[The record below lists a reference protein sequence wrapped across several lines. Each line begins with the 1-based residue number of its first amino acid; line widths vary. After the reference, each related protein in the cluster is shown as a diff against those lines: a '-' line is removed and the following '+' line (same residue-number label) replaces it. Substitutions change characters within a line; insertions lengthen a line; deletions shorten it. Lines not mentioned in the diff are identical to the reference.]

1 MEKQEWYRRIPKVD
15 MLLETD
21 GIRQYIPVYGYE
33 RVREAVRAEL
43 SELRARIAQLPEG
56 EAEGTAEDDV
66 LLNVICAQDTAE
78 PGQSAE
84 CENVLTDRIGA
95 RLLRMQS
102 PGLKKVLNGTGTI
115 LHTNLG
121 RAPLGKEAA
130 SRVLETVSGYCNL
143 EYDLEDGCRGE
154 RCGQI
159 ENILCEITGAEAAV
173 AVNNNAAALL
183 LILCTLAQGG
193 EVIVSRGELV
203 EIGGQFRIP
212 DVMKQSGAGL
222 VEVGTT
228 NRTRL
233 SDYETAVTETTKA
246 ILKVH
251 TSNYR
256 IIGFTEETSI
266 EQLTPLREKYGIPLV
281 EDLGSGA
288 LLDLT
293 KYGLP
298 GEPNVQDALRRGADI
313 VCFSG
318 DKLLGGPQAGI
329 IAGKKE
335 YIEKMRSN
343 PLFRALRIDK
353 ITAAFLETILLE
365 YRSME
370 RALVRIPTLRMLMQN
385 EKEIAE
391 DAAELKILLEQAAFD
406 AEIALYPC
414 RSKVGGGALPVTE
427 LPSMAVGIRPSK
439 ISAETL
445 SRRLRRLP
453 IPVVTRIEDENVL
466 VDARTFEMEYASEF
480 VRMLKE
486 AEIFSGK
493 MCAEEER

>member
-1 MEKQEWYRRIPKVD
+1 
-15 MLLETD
+15 MLT
-21 GIRQYIPVYGYE
+21 V
-33 RVREAVRAEL
+33 
-43 SELRARIAQLPEG
+43 
-56 EAEGTAEDDV
+56 
-66 LLNVICAQDTAE
+66 
-78 PGQSAE
+78 
-84 CENVLTDRIGA
+84 RIGA
-95 RLLRMQS
+95 RLLKMQS
-102 PGLKKVLNGTGTI
+102 SGLKKVLNGTGTI

-130 SRVLETVSGYCNL
+130 SRVLEAVSGYCNL

-256 IIGFTEETSI
+256 IIGFTEEASI
-266 EQLTPLREKYGIPLV
+266 EQLAPLREKYGIPLV

-298 GEPNVQDALRRGADI
+298 GEPNVQDALRRGVDI

-370 RALVRIPTLRMLMQN
+370 RALVRIPTLRMLTQN

-391 DAAELKILLEQAAFD
+391 DAAELKSLLDREAFD
-406 AEIALYPC
+406 AKIALYPC

-427 LPSMAVGIRPSK
+427 LPSMAVGIHPSK

-466 VDARTFEMEYASEF
+466 VDMRTFEMEYASEF

-493 MCAEEER
+493 MCVEEER

>member
-95 RLLRMQS
+95 RLLKMQS

-159 ENILCEITGAEAAV
+159 ENILFEITGAEAAV

-266 EQLTPLREKYGIPLV
+266 EQLAPLREKYGIPLV

-370 RALVRIPTLRMLMQN
+370 RALVRIPTLRMLTQN

>member
-370 RALVRIPTLRMLMQN
+370 RALVRIPTLRMLTQN

-445 SRRLRRLP
+445 SRRLHRLP

>member
-1 MEKQEWYRRIPKVD
+1 
-15 MLLETD
+15 
-21 GIRQYIPVYGYE
+21 
-33 RVREAVRAEL
+33 
-43 SELRARIAQLPEG
+43 
-56 EAEGTAEDDV
+56 
-66 LLNVICAQDTAE
+66 
-78 PGQSAE
+78 
-84 CENVLTDRIGA
+84 
-95 RLLRMQS
+95 MQS

-370 RALVRIPTLRMLMQN
+370 RALVRIPTLRMLTQN

-391 DAAELKILLEQAAFD
+391 DAAELKALLEQAAFD

>member
-15 MLLETD
+15 VLLETD
-21 GIRQYIPVYGYE
+21 GIRQYMPAYGYE
-33 RVREAVRAEL
+33 YVREAVRAEL
-43 SELRARIAQLPEG
+43 SDLRAQIAQF
-56 EAEGTAEDDV
+56 AEGAADEDV
-66 LLNVICAQDTAE
+66 LLNEICVQDDAE
-78 PGQSAE
+78 SGQSADFRIL
-84 CENVLTDRIGA
+84 LTDRIGT
-95 RLLRMQS
+95 RLRRMQS

-121 RAPLGKEAA
+121 RAPIGKEAA

-143 EYDLEDGCRGE
+143 EYDLEKGRRGE

-228 NRTRL
+228 NRTRF
-233 SDYETAVTETTKA
+233 SDYENAVAETTKA

-256 IIGFTEETSI
+256 IVGFTEETGI
-266 EQLTPLREKYGIPLV
+266 EQLTPLGEKYGIPLI

-353 ITAAFLETILLE
+353 ITAAFLEAILSE

-370 RALVRIPTLRMLMQN
+370 RALARIPTLRMLTRD

-391 DAAELKILLEQAAFD
+391 DAAELKSLLDREAFD
-406 AEIALYPC
+406 AEITLYPC
-414 RSKVGGGALPVTE
+414 SSKVGGGALPVTE
-427 LPSMAVGIRPSK
+427 LPSMAVGIRPLK

-453 IPVVTRIEDENVL
+453 IPVVARIEDENVL

-486 AEIFSGK
+486 AEVFSGK

>member
-66 LLNVICAQDTAE
+66 LLNVICAQDAAE

-298 GEPNVQDALRRGADI
+298 GEPNVLEALRRGADI

-370 RALVRIPTLRMLMQN
+370 RALVRIPTLRMLTQN

>member
-43 SELRARIAQLPEG
+43 SELRARIAQIPEG

-66 LLNVICAQDTAE
+66 LLNVIYAQDTAE

-95 RLLRMQS
+95 RLLKMQS

-130 SRVLETVSGYCNL
+130 FRVLETVSGYCNL

-228 NRTRL
+228 NRTRF

-266 EQLTPLREKYGIPLV
+266 EQLAPLREKYGIPLI

-370 RALVRIPTLRMLMQN
+370 RALVRIPTLRMLTQN

-391 DAAELKILLEQAAFD
+391 DAAELKSLLDREAFD
-406 AEIALYPC
+406 AKIALYPC

>member
-1 MEKQEWYRRIPKVD
+1 MRFACRMPQSPVSLRIF
-15 MLLETD
+15 
-21 GIRQYIPVYGYE
+21 GY
-33 RVREAVRAEL
+33 
-43 SELRARIAQLPEG
+43 
-56 EAEGTAEDDV
+56 
-66 LLNVICAQDTAE
+66 
-78 PGQSAE
+78 
-84 CENVLTDRIGA
+84 VLTDRIGA
-95 RLLRMQS
+95 RLRRMQS

-266 EQLTPLREKYGIPLV
+266 EQLAPLREKYGILLI

-370 RALVRIPTLRMLMQN
+370 RALVRIPTLRMLTQN

>member
-1 MEKQEWYRRIPKVD
+1 
-15 MLLETD
+15 
-21 GIRQYIPVYGYE
+21 
-33 RVREAVRAEL
+33 
-43 SELRARIAQLPEG
+43 
-56 EAEGTAEDDV
+56 
-66 LLNVICAQDTAE
+66 
-78 PGQSAE
+78 
-84 CENVLTDRIGA
+84 
-95 RLLRMQS
+95 
-102 PGLKKVLNGTGTI
+102 
-115 LHTNLG
+115 
-121 RAPLGKEAA
+121 
-130 SRVLETVSGYCNL
+130 
-143 EYDLEDGCRGE
+143 
-154 RCGQI
+154 
-159 ENILCEITGAEAAV
+159 
-173 AVNNNAAALL
+173 
-183 LILCTLAQGG
+183 
-193 EVIVSRGELV
+193 
-203 EIGGQFRIP
+203 
-212 DVMKQSGAGL
+212 MKQSGAGL

-266 EQLTPLREKYGIPLV
+266 EQLAPLREKYGIPLV

-370 RALVRIPTLRMLMQN
+370 RALVRIPTLRMLTQN

-427 LPSMAVGIRPSK
+427 LSSMAVGIRPSK

-486 AEIFSGK
+486 AEYFPGKCVRRRSDETDHHRDGRAYRPRKNGADPRADRTGDGSAGRRTAQRDHDRSGIYLDGSGK
-493 MCAEEER
+493 WDARRGHRCPRT

>member
-212 DVMKQSGAGL
+212 DVMKQSGAWL

-256 IIGFTEETSI
+256 IVGFTEETGI
-266 EQLTPLREKYGIPLV
+266 EQLTPLGEKYGIPLI

-353 ITAAFLETILLE
+353 ITAAFLEAILSE
-365 YRSME
+365 YRSVE
-370 RALVRIPTLRMLMQN
+370 RALTRIPTLRMLTRD

-391 DAAELKILLEQAAFD
+391 DAAELKSLLDREAFD
-406 AEIALYPC
+406 AEITLYPC
-414 RSKVGGGALPVTE
+414 SSKVGGGALPVTE

-453 IPVVTRIEDENVL
+453 IPVVARIEDENVL
-466 VDARTFEMEYASEF
+466 VDARTFEMEYAPEF

-486 AEIFSGK
+486 AEVFSGK
-493 MCAEEER
+493 MCAEDER

>member
-43 SELRARIAQLPEG
+43 SELRARIAQLPGG

-66 LLNVICAQDTAE
+66 LLNVICAQDAAE

-212 DVMKQSGAGL
+212 DVMSESGAFL
-222 VEVGTT
+222 KEVGTT
-228 NRTRL
+228 NKTRI
-233 SDYETAVTETTKA
+233 SDYRSAYKEGVTGCFM
-246 ILKVH
+246 KVH

-256 IIGFTEETSI
+256 IVGFTEDVKL
-266 EQLTPLREKYGIPLV
+266 EQMAQLGRELGLPVIYDMGNGLMADLKRYGLDEPTVTDALK
-281 EDLGSGA
+281 SGA
-288 LLDLT
+288 DVVL
-293 KYGLP
+293 
-298 GEPNVQDALRRGADI
+298 
-313 VCFSG
+313 FSG

-329 IAGKKE
+329 LIGKKE
-335 YIEKMRSN
+335 YIDKMKEH
-343 PLFRALRIDK
+343 PLARAFRVDKMTLAALEATFLQYIDQE
-353 ITAAFLETILLE
+353 AALKEIPVLKMICASPLELK
-365 YRSME
+365 E
-370 RALVRIPTLRMLMQN
+370 RAEMLGVMLKAACPDLRVQV
-385 EKEIAE
+385 ES
-391 DAAELKILLEQAAFD
+391 
-406 AEIALYPC
+406 C
-414 RSKVGGGALPVTE
+414 RDQVGGGSAPTCELEGYGVAVWKEGLSAQRMERKLRKAPVP
-427 LPSMAVGIRPSK
+427 LIVRVNHD
-439 ISAETL
+439 
-445 SRRLRRLP
+445 R
-453 IPVVTRIEDENVL
+453 VL
-466 VDARTFEMEYASEF
+466 VDVRTLSDEEF
-480 VRMLKE
+480 LPAVE
-486 AEIFSGK
+486 AFSG
-493 MCAEEER
+493 MEGGES

>member
-66 LLNVICAQDTAE
+66 LLNVICAQDAAE

-130 SRVLETVSGYCNL
+130 SRVLETVNGYCNL

-370 RALVRIPTLRMLMQN
+370 RALVRIPTLRMLTQN

>member
-1 MEKQEWYRRIPKVD
+1 M
-15 MLLETD
+15 
-21 GIRQYIPVYGYE
+21 
-33 RVREAVRAEL
+33 RAEL

-66 LLNVICAQDTAE
+66 LLNVICEQDTAE

-95 RLLRMQS
+95 RLLKMQS

-370 RALVRIPTLRMLMQN
+370 RALVRIPTLRMLTQN

>member
-66 LLNVICAQDTAE
+66 LLNVICEQDTAE

-95 RLLRMQS
+95 RLLKMQS

-370 RALVRIPTLRMLMQN
+370 RALVWIPTLRMLTQN
-385 EKEIAE
+385 EKEIAK
-391 DAAELKILLEQAAFD
+391 DAAVLKQLLEREAFD

-493 MCAEEER
+493 MCAEGER

>member
-66 LLNVICAQDTAE
+66 LLNVICAQDAAE

-143 EYDLEDGCRGE
+143 EYDLEDGCRGG

-370 RALVRIPTLRMLMQN
+370 RALVRIPTLRMLTQN

>member
-66 LLNVICAQDTAE
+66 LLNVICAQDAAE

-370 RALVRIPTLRMLMQN
+370 RALVRIPTLRMLTQN

>member
-66 LLNVICAQDTAE
+66 LLNVICAQDAAE

-95 RLLRMQS
+95 RLLKMQS

-266 EQLTPLREKYGIPLV
+266 EQLAPLREKYGIPLV

-370 RALVRIPTLRMLMQN
+370 RALVRIPTLRMLTQN

>member
-15 MLLETD
+15 VLLETD
-21 GIRQYIPVYGYE
+21 GIRQYISLYGYDS
-33 RVREAVRAEL
+33 VREAVRAEL
-43 SELRARIAQLPEG
+43 ADMRAQIAQIPEG
-56 EAEGTAEDDV
+56 TVEEGV
-66 LLNVICAQDTAE
+66 LLGDAYGNAL
-78 PGQSAE
+78 
-84 CENVLTDRIGA
+84 LTERIGE
-95 RLLRMQS
+95 RLHRMQS
-102 PGLKKVLNGTGTI
+102 PGLKKVLNGTGTV

-121 RAPLGKEAA
+121 RAPLGKEIA

-143 EYDLEDGCRGE
+143 EYDLEEGRRGE

-159 ENILCEITGAEAAV
+159 EKLVCEITGAEAAV

-183 LILCTLAQGG
+183 LILCTLAQCG

-212 DVMKQSGAGL
+212 DVMKQSGATL

-228 NRTRL
+228 NRTRF
-233 SDYETAVTETTKA
+233 SDYETAVTEATKA
-246 ILKVH
+246 IMKVH

-256 IIGFTEETSI
+256 IVGFTEETSI
-266 EQLTPLREKYGIPLV
+266 EQLVPLRERYGIPLI

-298 GEPNVQDALRRGADI
+298 GEPNVQDALRRGADL

-329 IAGKKE
+329 VAGKRE

-353 ITAAFLETILLE
+353 ITAAFLEAILLE

-370 RALVRIPTLRMLMQN
+370 RAVLRIPTLRMLTRDAREV
-385 EKEIAE
+385 EK
-391 DAAELKILLEQAAFD
+391 DAAELKMLLEEEVFE
-406 AEIALYPC
+406 AEITLSPC
-414 RSKVGGGALPVTE
+414 ESQVGGGALPVTN
-427 LPSMAVGIRPSK
+427 LPSMAVGICPTK
-439 ISAETL
+439 VGAETL
-445 SRRLRRLP
+445 SRRMRRLP
-453 IPVVTRIEDENVL
+453 IPVVARIEDGKVL
-466 VDARTFEMEYASEF
+466 VDARTFEMEYAAEF
-480 VRMLKE
+480 VKMLKE
-486 AEIFSGK
+486 AEAFSEK

>member
-33 RVREAVRAEL
+33 CVREAVRAEL

-56 EAEGTAEDDV
+56 ETEGTAEDDV
-66 LLNVICAQDTAE
+66 LLNKICVQDAAE
-78 PGQSAE
+78 SGQSADFRIL
-84 CENVLTDRIGA
+84 LTDRIGA
-95 RLLRMQS
+95 RLLKMQS

-266 EQLTPLREKYGIPLV
+266 EQLAPLREKYGIPLI

-370 RALVRIPTLRMLMQN
+370 RTLARIPTLRMLTQN

-391 DAAELKILLEQAAFD
+391 DAAELKVLLEQAAFD

>member
-66 LLNVICAQDTAE
+66 LLNVICAQDAAE

-370 RALVRIPTLRMLMQN
+370 RALVRIPTLRMLTQN

-493 MCAEEER
+493 MCAEGER

>member
-266 EQLTPLREKYGIPLV
+266 EQLAPLREKYGIPLV

-370 RALVRIPTLRMLMQN
+370 RALVRIPTLRMLTQN

-391 DAAELKILLEQAAFD
+391 DAADLKILLEQAAFD

>member
-66 LLNVICAQDTAE
+66 LLNVICAQDAAE

-370 RALVRIPTLRMLMQN
+370 RALVRIPTLRMLTQN

-480 VRMLKE
+480 VRILKE

>member
-370 RALVRIPTLRMLMQN
+370 RALVRIPTLRMLTQN

>member
-33 RVREAVRAEL
+33 CVREAVRAEL

-95 RLLRMQS
+95 RLLQMQS

-212 DVMKQSGAGL
+212 DVMKQNGAGL

-228 NRTRL
+228 NRTRF

-266 EQLTPLREKYGIPLV
+266 EQLTPLREKYGILLI

-313 VCFSG
+313 VSA
-318 DKLLGGPQAGI
+318 P
-329 IAGKKE
+329 
-335 YIEKMRSN
+335 S
-343 PLFRALRIDK
+343 
-353 ITAAFLETILLE
+353 
-365 YRSME
+365 
-370 RALVRIPTLRMLMQN
+370 
-385 EKEIAE
+385 
-391 DAAELKILLEQAAFD
+391 
-406 AEIALYPC
+406 
-414 RSKVGGGALPVTE
+414 
-427 LPSMAVGIRPSK
+427 LPS
-439 ISAETL
+439 
-445 SRRLRRLP
+445 
-453 IPVVTRIEDENVL
+453 
-466 VDARTFEMEYASEF
+466 
-480 VRMLKE
+480 
-486 AEIFSGK
+486 IFS
-493 MCAEEER
+493 MSVFHSDTPASPCEDMPWI

>member
-266 EQLTPLREKYGIPLV
+266 EQLAPLREKYGIPLV

-370 RALVRIPTLRMLMQN
+370 RALVRIPTLRMLTQN

>member
-33 RVREAVRAEL
+33 RVWEAVRAEL

-66 LLNVICAQDTAE
+66 LLNVICEQDTAE

-95 RLLRMQS
+95 RLLKMQS

-183 LILCTLAQGG
+183 LILCTLAHGG
-193 EVIVSRGELV
+193 EVIFSRGELV

-370 RALVRIPTLRMLMQN
+370 RALVRIPTLRMLTQN

>member
-266 EQLTPLREKYGIPLV
+266 EQLAPLREKYGIPLV

-298 GEPNVQDALRRGADI
+298 GEPNVQDALRCGADI

-370 RALVRIPTLRMLMQN
+370 RALVRIPTLRMLTQN

>member
-1 MEKQEWYRRIPKVD
+1 
-15 MLLETD
+15 
-21 GIRQYIPVYGYE
+21 
-33 RVREAVRAEL
+33 VRAEL

-56 EAEGTAEDDV
+56 ETEGTAEADV
-66 LLNVICAQDTAE
+66 LLNVICAQDAAE

-84 CENVLTDRIGA
+84 CENVLTVRIGA
-95 RLLRMQS
+95 RLLKMQS

-370 RALVRIPTLRMLMQN
+370 RALVRIPTLRMLTQN

>member
-43 SELRARIAQLPEG
+43 SELRARIAKIPEG

-66 LLNVICAQDTAE
+66 LLNVIYAQDTAE

-95 RLLRMQS
+95 RLLKMQS

-130 SRVLETVSGYCNL
+130 FRVLETVSGYCNL

-256 IIGFTEETSI
+256 IIGFTEEASI
-266 EQLTPLREKYGIPLV
+266 EQLAPLREKYGIPLV

-370 RALVRIPTLRMLMQN
+370 RALVRIPTLRMLTQN

-391 DAAELKILLEQAAFD
+391 DAAELKSLLDREAFD

>member
-78 PGQSAE
+78 PGQSVE

-95 RLLRMQS
+95 RLLKMQS

-266 EQLTPLREKYGIPLV
+266 EQLAPLREKYGIPLV

-370 RALVRIPTLRMLMQN
+370 RALVRIPTLRMLTQN

-391 DAAELKILLEQAAFD
+391 DAAELKDITGTGC
-406 AEIALYPC
+406 I
-414 RSKVGGGALPVTE
+414 
-427 LPSMAVGIRPSK
+427 
-439 ISAETL
+439 
-445 SRRLRRLP
+445 
-453 IPVVTRIEDENVL
+453 
-466 VDARTFEMEYASEF
+466 
-480 VRMLKE
+480 
-486 AEIFSGK
+486 
-493 MCAEEER
+493 

>member
-33 RVREAVRAEL
+33 CVRGAVRAEL

-66 LLNVICAQDTAE
+66 LLNVICAQDATE
-78 PGQSAE
+78 PGQPAE

-95 RLLRMQS
+95 RLLKMQS

-266 EQLTPLREKYGIPLV
+266 EQLAPLREKYGIPLI

-370 RALVRIPTLRMLMQN
+370 QAVVRIPTLRMLTQN

-445 SRRLRRLP
+445 SRRLRKLP

>member
-66 LLNVICAQDTAE
+66 LLNVICAQDAAE

-266 EQLTPLREKYGIPLV
+266 EQLAPLREKYGIPLI

-370 RALVRIPTLRMLMQN
+370 RALVRIPTLRMLTQN

>member
-56 EAEGTAEDDV
+56 TAEDDV
-66 LLNVICAQDTAE
+66 LLNVICAQDAAE

-370 RALVRIPTLRMLMQN
+370 RALVRIPTLRMLTQN